1 MMKDSKLLLFVVL
14 CVVIAVKG
22 FQQSVLFPR
31 PISRGFANS
40 PPRLWATEEKLPDID
55 SMKAS
60 EMRKELES
68 YGIPTKSLFEKS
80 EFVEALKKAR
90 VEGKKPKKERKTAS
104 TKQSSSAAPSDTT
117 TREERYQ
124 KAFEQAQSM
133 GVKDLKQELKNRGIS
148 TASFFEKS
156 EFIKA
161 YAEAVADKKGKDKKV
176 EEEPQDPS
184 YRDVVMQKFD
194 RRQLAGQSV
203 IEIRLP
209 R

>member
-1 MMKDSKLLLFVVL
+1 
-14 CVVIAVKG
+14 
-22 FQQSVLFPR
+22 
-31 PISRGFANS
+31 
-40 PPRLWATEEKLPDID
+40 
-55 SMKAS
+55 
-60 EMRKELES
+60 
-68 YGIPTKSLFEKS
+68 
-80 EFVEALKKAR
+80 
-90 VEGKKPKKERKTAS
+90 
-104 TKQSSSAAPSDTT
+104 
-117 TREERYQ
+117 
-124 KAFEQAQSM
+124 M

>member
-1 MMKDSKLLLFVVL
+1 MKKNRRTLLEIMVEN
-14 CVVIAVKG
+14 G
-22 FQQSVLFPR
+22 
-31 PISRGFANS
+31 NS
-40 PPRLWATEEKLPDID
+40 TEEI
-55 SMKAS
+55 MKYKDCWGWK
-60 EMRKELES
+60 ETTVEDYQEKMRKELES